1 MKRRRKTG
9 ISRKGRFNEC
19 PAAQKIQDVNALE
32 QINYNAAGLD
42 IGDAE
47 IYAAVPEGRDKDSVR
62 VFKTFTEDLHLLVD
76 WLQHCCVTTVAME
89 STGIYWLPIYEMLE
103 ARGFEVYLVN
113 ARHIKNVTGKKTDIE
128 DCQWIQ
134 QLHTYGLLSASFR
147 PAEEICALRTL
158 VRHRANLITM
168 CSTQVQHMQKA
179 LQLMNLK
186 LTNVISDIT
195 GLTGMRIIRDIVKGQ
210 RDAHHLAAHRDER
223 CAKSEKEIRKSLEG
237 NYKPE
242 HLFALKQALQA
253 YDFYQQQI
261 SDCDVEIEKLYQI
274 FEPQI
279 DIKSHPLPK
288 SRRKPR
294 RPKGSEPCFNLRQ
307 HLYQL
312 SGVDLTQIEGV
323 NVLNAQAIL
332 SEIGTDMSKWPT
344 VKHFTSWL
352 GLCPNNQVTG
362 GKVMQRQTQKNNNR
376 AARALRLAA
385 QGVSTSKGA
394 LGGYYRRQR
403 ARLGPAQAITAI
415 AHKLARIIYAMLRN
429 RTPYCEPASGYYE
442 EQARQRAVK
451 NLKRKAVQLGFHLV
465 EQAA

>member
-1 MKRRRKTG
+1 MG
-9 ISRKGRFNEC
+9 
-19 PAAQKIQDVNALE
+19 
-32 QINYNAAGLD
+32 
-42 IGDAE
+42 
-47 IYAAVPEGRDKDSVR
+47 
-62 VFKTFTEDLHLLVD
+62 
-76 WLQHCCVTTVAME
+76 
-89 STGIYWLPIYEMLE
+89 STGIYWIPIYEILE
-103 ARGFEVYLVN
+103 ARGFKVYLVN

-147 PAEEICALRTL
+147 PVEKICALRSL
-158 VRHRANLITM
+158 VRHRANLIAV

-210 RDAHHLAAHRDER
+210 RDAHQLAAHRDER
-223 CAKSEKEIRKSLEG
+223 CAKSEEEIRKSLEG

-253 YDFYQQQI
+253 YDFYQKQI
-261 SDCDVEIEKLYQI
+261 SDCDVEIEKLYQT

-279 DIKSHPLPK
+279 DITAQPFPESQ
-288 SRRKPR
+288 RKPR
-294 RPKGSEPCFNLRQ
+294 RPKGNEPCFNLRQ

-312 SGVDLTQIEGV
+312 SGVDLTQIEGI
-323 NVLNAQAIL
+323 NVLSAQAIL
-332 SEIGTDMSKWPT
+332 SEIGTDMSKWPS

-352 GLCPNNQVTG
+352 GLCPNNQITG
-362 GKVMQRQTQKNNNR
+362 GKVMHSQTQKNNNR

-403 ARLGPAQAITAI
+403 ARLGPAQAVTAT
-415 AHKLARIIYAMLRN
+415 AHKLARIIYAMVKNQTAYRD
-429 RTPYCEPASGYYE
+429 PGSGYYE
-442 EQARQRAVK
+442 EQARERAVK
-451 NLKRKAVQLGFHLV
+451 NLRRRANQLGLRLV